1 VTRAL
6 LALALAFVV
15 APRLARATDPVPA
28 AALPATPRTDC
39 VDEEEKKK
47 LINAKRGRRGDLREF
62 VKQARHELTLQGGY
76 YVSDLLDGT
85 FVLGAAYTYHL
96 TEDVAVEAS
105 FAWSQVRSSV
115 AKRLEQDRSVT
126 VLPPEDRVFLVF
138 TDLVWSPIH
147 GKLRMF
153 ADTVLHFDIYGAAGV
168 GVIDNATSFGAAGQF
183 GIGSRLLLG
192 RSWAIRL
199 DVRDQVYKQQILAVS
214 QYVNDLSLTLGV
226 SLFLPTGL

>member
-1 VTRAL
+1 MIGRAL
-6 LALALAFVV
+6 LAVTLLSVTMS
-15 APRLARATDPVPA
+15 RLAVAAEPVP
-28 AALPATPRTDC
+28 PTPRTDC

-47 LINAKRGRRGDLREF
+47 LIRMKRGRRGDLREF
-62 VKQARHELTLQGGY
+62 VKQARHELTVQTGY

-214 QYVNDLSLTLGV
+214 QYVNDLSLTVGV